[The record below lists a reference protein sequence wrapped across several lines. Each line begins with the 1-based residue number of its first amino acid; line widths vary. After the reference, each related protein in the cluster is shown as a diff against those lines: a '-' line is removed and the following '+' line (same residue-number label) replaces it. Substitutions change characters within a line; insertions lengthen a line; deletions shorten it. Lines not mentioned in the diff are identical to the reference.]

1 MPNNG
6 ILRRLQQL
14 GRVIGHRRARL
25 IVIKVPTLL
34 TPVDGSVESTST
46 VTPETRAA
54 ADELLQVVD
63 VSDEDLVI
71 EVASYHEAPRTNGH
85 SEPAPIPMPELIS
98 VT

>member
-14 GRVIGHRRARL
+14 GRAIGHRARRT

-34 TPVDGSVESTST
+34 TVVEGSVENTST

-54 ADELLQVVD
+54 ADELLQAVD
-63 VSDEDLVI
+63 VSDEDLVV
-71 EVASYHEAPRTNGH
+71 EVAHFYSAPKANGH
-85 SEPAPIPMPELIS
+85 SEPVPIPMPELIS